1 MSLACSQVTCEL
13 KKKMDSPRYAVS
25 ISIKDAFSSGD
36 IAQVFDCRDNSG
48 SSV

>member
-13 KKKMDSPRYAVS
+13 KKMDLPRYAVS